1 MIKTLLLSAAA
12 VLAFR
17 RLPAAAQGGV
27 ELGVLDCTIA
37 GGTGFIIGS
46 KKDLRCTFNPAD
58 QTFAPENYFG
68 AVRKW
73 GLDIGTTDQAIMRW
87 LVLAPSSNIY
97 APGALA
103 GDYVGAS
110 AEVTAAVGA
119 GANLLVGGMNGTFT
133 LQPLS
138 LQTQTGLNLA
148 RRRHQVPAAQHRQL
162 RFVPRVDRL

>member
-1 MIKTLLLSAAA
+1 MIKTLLLSAT
-12 VLAFR
+12 AFFAFSA
-17 RLPAAAQGGV
+17 LPAAAAQGGV
-27 ELGVLDCTIA
+27 ELGVLDCSVA

-46 KKDLRCTFNPAD
+46 KKDLHCTFNPAG
-58 QTFAPENYFG
+58 QAFAPENYFG

-73 GLDIGTTDQAIMRW
+73 GIDIGTTDEATIHW

-97 APGALA
+97 RPGALA

-110 AEVTAAVGA
+110 AEVTAAVGG
-119 GANLLVGGMNGTFT
+119 GANLLVGGLNGTFT

-148 RRRHQVPAAQHRQL
+148 VGVTSFQL
-162 RFVPRVDRL
+162 RSVDN